1 MTNKGYGVFVDSTD
15 QVSFE
20 VASEK
25 VEYVRFSV
33 PGEKMKYVFFYGPSP
48 KEILK
53 LYTAM
58 LGRPALPPAWPFGL
72 WLSTSF
78 TTNYDEETTS
88 SFINGMFERDIPMR
102 VFHFDCFWMKAFH

>member
-1 MTNKGYGVFVDSTD
+1 MVEPLLRSHTRAFYMTNKDYGVFVDSTD
-15 QVSFE
+15 QISFE

-25 VEYVRFSV
+25 VEYVGFSV

-58 LGRPALPPAWPFGL
+58 LGRPITGRPEWD
-72 WLSTSF
+72 W
-78 TTNYDEETTS
+78 
-88 SFINGMFERDIPMR
+88 
-102 VFHFDCFWMKAFH
+102 